1 MVTGIAGHSLVIVPL
16 TLVWLLVHAC
26 KGKFLLHFNL
36 FSQLADSYMLKADC
50 MLRRKKIT
58 ENNHVLSEVSVQS
71 GKAAE
76 PRESGSQSLLGCL
89 FSVQCRMDSVIQY
102 MK

>member
-1 MVTGIAGHSLVIVPL
+1 MLAKENSYYILICSVNLLIAICLKLIVCF
-16 TLVWLLVHAC
+16 AE
-26 KGKFLLHFNL
+26 KN
-36 FSQLADSYMLKADC
+36 
-50 MLRRKKIT
+50 IT